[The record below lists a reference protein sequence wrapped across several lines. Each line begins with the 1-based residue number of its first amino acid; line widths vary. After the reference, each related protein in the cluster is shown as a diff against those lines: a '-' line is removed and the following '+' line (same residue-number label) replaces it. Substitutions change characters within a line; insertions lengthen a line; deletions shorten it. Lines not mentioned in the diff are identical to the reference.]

1 MHMHHTH
8 GQSQA
13 DISNR
18 RLVITILLNIGIT
31 VAEVIGGLLTGYLA
45 LLADAVHNLS
55 DVAALLL
62 AWLGA
67 RGARKPATKRSTY
80 GYVRLEVMT
89 AFISSVSLVV
99 IALFILYE
107 AYQRFIDPQPIIR
120 PALFLAIAT
129 LGLIGN
135 VVSMLMLKSEKG
147 KSLNMKAAFL
157 HMLYDA
163 VSSVAVIIGGI
174 VIMMTGWVQ
183 LDVLLSAAIAL
194 MIFWSSYLVIKEA
207 VWIFMEAVPSDIDFD
222 EVQMAMLEF
231 LHISAVHDLHIWSL
245 SSNEIALSCHVHID
259 ELEFQRGP
267 ELVAEINRMLD
278 DRFKIGHSTIQL
290 EKEICQRPDP
300 LCHRE
305 SEENSNL

>member
-31 VAEVIGGLLTGYLA
+31 VVEVIGGLLTGYLA

-55 DVAALLL
+55 DVAALVL

-89 AFISSVSLVV
+89 AFISAVSLVV

-107 AYQRFIDPQPIIR
+107 AYQRFLNPQPIIR
-120 PALFLAIAT
+120 PALFLAVAT

-157 HMLYDA
+157 HMLFDA

-174 VIMMTGWVQ
+174 VIIMTGWVQ

-222 EVQMAMLEF
+222 EVQKAMLESS
-231 LHISAVHDLHIWSL
+231 LISAVHDLHIWSL

-267 ELVAEINRMLD
+267 ELVAEINRMLN

-305 SEENSNL
+305 SEKNSGL

>member
-31 VAEVIGGLLTGYLA
+31 VVEVIGGLLTGYLA

-55 DVAALLL
+55 DVAALVL

-89 AFISSVSLVV
+89 AFISAVSLVV

-107 AYQRFIDPQPIIR
+107 AYQRFLNPQPIIR
-120 PALFLAIAT
+120 PALFLAVAT

-157 HMLYDA
+157 HMLFDA

-174 VIMMTGWVQ
+174 VIIMTGWVQ

-222 EVQMAMLEF
+222 EVQKAMLESS
-231 LHISAVHDLHIWSL
+231 LISAVHDLHIWSL

-267 ELVAEINRMLD
+267 ELVAEIDRMLN

-305 SEENSNL
+305 SEKNSGL